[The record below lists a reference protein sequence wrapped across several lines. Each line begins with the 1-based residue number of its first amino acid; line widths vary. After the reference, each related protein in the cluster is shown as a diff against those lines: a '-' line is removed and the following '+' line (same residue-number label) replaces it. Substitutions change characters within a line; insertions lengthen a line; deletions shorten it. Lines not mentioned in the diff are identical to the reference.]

1 MQRQTRLNIHKK
13 SVIEHRSIMAPLV
26 PVEMAL
32 YVGLA
37 LIAIWVGY
45 RLYLSFAMNREG
57 FANGGT
63 NYRFV
68 MYYADWCGHCKSTKP
83 TFKQLGA
90 TQTIGGKTVDI
101 VMVNPDENPELAA
114 DQKIEGYP
122 TIRLFGPS
130 GALVA
135 EYAGDRSLGDFQS
148 FLAQNVK

>member
-1 MQRQTRLNIHKK
+1 
-13 SVIEHRSIMAPLV
+13 MASFV
-26 PVEMAL
+26 PVEIAM
-32 YVGLA
+32 YVGIV
-37 LIAIWVGY
+37 LIAIWIGY
-45 RLYLSFAMNREG
+45 RLYLSFAIKNEG

-83 TFKQLGA
+83 TFQQLGA

-101 VMVNPDENPELAA
+101 VMVNPEANPELAG
-114 DQKIEGYP
+114 DEKIAGYP
-122 TIRLFGPS
+122 TIRLFSPT

-135 EYAGDRSLGDFQS
+135 EYNGDRSLGDFQS

>member
-1 MQRQTRLNIHKK
+1 
-13 SVIEHRSIMAPLV
+13 MAPLV

-32 YVGLA
+32 YVGIV

-57 FANGGT
+57 FTDGSQ

-68 MYYADWCGHCKSTKP
+68 MYHAKWCGHCRTTKP
-83 TFKQLGA
+83 IFEQLGA

-101 VMVNPDENPELAA
+101 IKVDEEKEPELVAA
-114 DQKIEGYP
+114 QKVEGYP
-122 TIRLFGPS
+122 TIRLFAPS
-130 GALVA
+130 GEAVA
-135 EYAGDRSLGDFQS
+135 DYNGDRSLDDLQK